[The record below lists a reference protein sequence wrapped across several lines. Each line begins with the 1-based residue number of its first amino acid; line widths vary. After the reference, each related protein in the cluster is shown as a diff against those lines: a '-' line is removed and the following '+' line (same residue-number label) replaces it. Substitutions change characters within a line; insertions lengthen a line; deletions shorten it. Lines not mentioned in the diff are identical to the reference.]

1 MIYFY
6 YTHTLSNCRQCG
18 LVVKNGLQIQA
29 SGWPLTSYF
38 LCVFLQLKRE
48 MIIAPTPTPT
58 PDPRQAAIFA
68 ETLEPGSPGLQI
80 LWLSYY

>member
-18 LVVKNGLQIQA
+18 LVVKNGLQTQA

-48 MIIAPTPTPT
+48 MIIAPTPPQPPT
-58 PDPRQAAIFA
+58 PAKLPYSLRLLSLARQ
-68 ETLEPGSPGLQI
+68 GSRYFG
-80 LWLSYY
+80 